1 MNALHTFASA
11 SAVASCT
18 LAAAHRRD
26 HDHGVEVVACHPHV
40 VEVVHLG
47 EHAAMICHDCRTDS
61 GSCRTARPSGWLPP
75 TVTTP
80 SPPRTSQPPD
90 HCSLVDPFDRLRMN
104 VSRPRQGRVGA

>member
-1 MNALHTFASA
+1 MNALHTFATA

-26 HDHGVEVVACHPHV
+26 HNHGVDVVACHPHV

-61 GSCRTARPSGWLPP
+61 GFLPHREAERMASAHRHE
-75 TVTTP
+75 TDATP
-80 SPPRTSQPPD
+80 HSP
-90 HCSLVDPFDRLRMN
+90 
-104 VSRPRQGRVGA
+104 AA

>member
-1 MNALHTFASA
+1 MKALHTFATA

-26 HDHGVEVVACHPHV
+26 HDHGAEPAVEAAACHPHA

-61 GSCRTARPSGWLPP
+61 GFLPHREAERMAGAHRLD
-75 TVTTP
+75 TDATTH
-80 SPPRTSQPPD
+80 SP
-90 HCSLVDPFDRLRMN
+90 
-104 VSRPRQGRVGA
+104 AA

>member
-61 GSCRTARPSGWLPP
+61 GFLPHRVAERIASAHRHE
-75 TVTTP
+75 TDATP
-80 SPPRTSQPPD
+80 HSP
-90 HCSLVDPFDRLRMN
+90 
-104 VSRPRQGRVGA
+104 AA